1 LADVEARPVDPPRA
15 VLFACGQ
22 NAVRSPMAAA
32 LMRHFFGHRTYVAS
46 AGVVAGET
54 NPLAVEAMAEL
65 GIDIAAHAPQT
76 FDDLFDASFDL
87 VISLTPEAHHRAIEM
102 TRTMAIEAEY
112 WPTTD
117 PTLASG
123 SREQR
128 LDAFRAVRD
137 ELFRRLLARFGRPAP
152 PNA

>member
-1 LADVEARPVDPPRA
+1 

-32 LMRHFFGHRTYVAS
+32 LMGHFFGHRVYVAS

-65 GIDIAAHAPQT
+65 GIDIAGHQPQT
-76 FDDLFDASFDL
+76 FDDLHDTSFDL

-102 TRTMAIEAEY
+102 TRTMAIQAEY
-112 WPTTD
+112 WPTED
-117 PTLASG
+117 PTLAG
-123 SREQR
+123 GNRDQR
-128 LDAFRAVRD
+128 LAAFRAVRD
-137 ELFRRLLARFGRPAP
+137 ELSRRVAARFGRPAA